1 MAVSGSE
8 LKAFHIDFADL
19 LSNDP
24 RIRCAYTNSPD
35 GKDGYSGS
43 ALIQTNVLGIKTG
56 REICRAQAI
65 DRHVR
70 ARVLRNS
77 GDYGCAAEGPFC
89 GEYRP

>member
-1 MAVSGSE
+1 MALSGCE
-8 LKAFHIDFADL
+8 LKTFHIDFADL

-56 REICRAQAI
+56 REICRAQPI
-65 DRHVR
+65 DRHIR
-70 ARVLRNS
+70 ARVPRNS

-89 GEYRP
+89 C